1 MGQIFSLIS
10 YFLSRR
16 RRVVLD
22 GKSLKEYPFPQGS
35 ILGPTLFLLYINE
48 LPDDVICNIAFYAD
62 DTTLYSKCD
71 QTPNLWQQ
79 LRKLLNWNLTY
90 KTIWTG
96 AGNGF
101 LILMLKKV
109 NLFHETGAI
118 DVKMD
123 GSVLEGKPSFK
134 MLGLPFSFKLD
145 WASYI
150 IFIAKTASDKIGALI
165 CSMKFL
171 SLEVALYLFK
181 PTMWSCMGYCCH
193 AWVGA
198 PSCYLEMLNK
208 LQKQIC
214 KTVGSYLA
222 AYLEPFSHNRNKAN
236 LVLVEM

>member
-1 MGQIFSLIS
+1 MVNLYKNIH
-10 YFLSRR
+10 FL
-16 RRVVLD
+16 
-22 GKSLKEYPFPQGS
+22 KAPF
-35 ILGPTLFLLYINE
+35 LALHFFYYTLMNFLMML
-48 LPDDVICNIAFYAD
+48 ICNIAFYAD
-62 DTTLYSKCD
+62 DTTLCSKCD

-79 LRKLLNWNLTY
+79 LRKFLNWNLTY
-90 KTIWTG
+90 KTLLTG

-118 DVKMD
+118 DVKMN

-134 MLGLPFSFKLD
+134 ILGLSFSFKLD

-150 IFIAKTASDKIGALI
+150 IFIVKTASDKIGALI

-181 PTMWSCMGYCCH
+181 PTIWSCMGYCCH